1 MTEMNKGLGKRLL
14 CGLLSLMLLTG
25 IAPALAEEEEAV
37 SEAEL
42 EEILALDEVDESAYN
57 VTGKVW
63 HEKTKED
70 FTPSSPALYRAKLSS
85 KYSIFAEKSIESKR
99 LYKPTSDSFVDIL
112 YVGLTWLITRHGSDI
127 GYSKR
132 EWIAKSTIE
141 AYDPVNTPPLN
152 AQKHAYIA
160 TTATTCHVRKTM
172 DLNTSSGDDGNN
184 WVILKPGTRLS
195 IWQFYDGWAMVNYM
209 RSYGYIDPNELTDL
223 IPVSPTDERLYE
235 DSPIA
240 AYTSYY
246 KMVQTETNINRIH
259 NIKMGCSYISRT
271 LQPGELFDANAI
283 MGPYNPRKGYE
294 KAGVLVEG
302 TTVAGYGGGALSWI
316 SGHWLLLA
324 AVILIGGTVIDLAVY
339 LFRWRPDIVW
349 RSYFRRLRGEGVEA
363 VPYGETPEPERVS
376 RKWLY
381 ADGTTEDVT
390 DWVEDEPADEWL
402 EPEDLSQL
410 RYEDDSLPEEDGYT
424 SPDGYP
430 EPADD
435 EAPAGA
441 EKVV

>member
-1 MTEMNKGLGKRLL
+1 MKQGTLKRLICFTL
-14 CGLLSLMLLTG
+14 VCVLSAVPFLST
-25 IAPALAEEEEAV
+25 LAEETEDTL

-42 EEILALDEVDESAYN
+42 EEISALDEVDESIYN

-63 HEKTKED
+63 KEKTRED
-70 FTPSSPALYRAKLSS
+70 FTVDSPALYRAKLAS
-85 KYSIFAEKSIESKR
+85 KYSIFSEKSVESKR
-99 LYKPTSDSFVDIL
+99 LYKPTSDAYVDIL
-112 YVGLTWLITRHGSDI
+112 YVGLTWLITRHGGDI

-132 EWIAKSTIE
+132 EWIAKSTLE

-160 TTATTCHVRKTM
+160 TTATTCHVRKSM

-223 IPVSPTDERLYE
+223 IPVSPTDEPLY
-235 DSPIA
+235 DDTPIA

-271 LQPGELFDANAI
+271 LQPGEIFDANAI

-302 TTVAGYGGGALSWI
+302 TTVAGYGGGTCQVSSTLYNVLVQLPGIDILYRRPHGGNGASYLPI
-316 SGHWLLLA
+316 HCDA
-324 AVILIGGTVIDLAVY
+324 AVGNPSLNLRFSNGYDFPIRIEGHSNDDGALLMLIY
-339 LFRWRPDIVW
+339 R
-349 RSYFRRLRGEGVEA
+349 
-363 VPYGETPEPERVS
+363 
-376 RKWLY
+376 
-381 ADGTTEDVT
+381 
-390 DWVEDEPADEWL
+390 
-402 EPEDLSQL
+402 
-410 RYEDDSLPEEDGYT
+410 DD
-424 SPDGYP
+424 
-430 EPADD
+430 
-435 EAPAGA
+435 
-441 EKVV
+441 